1 MIRYSDIKMDKRGYH
16 DYQNWGCT
24 SIIVHIFIPLDS
36 CTFIFY
42 KEKLENN
49 FDAKIAC

>member
-1 MIRYSDIKMDKRGYH
+1 MIRYSGIKIDKRGYH

-36 CTFIFY
+36 CTLIFT
-42 KEKLENN
+42 KKNLKII